1 LLEAPIVLLK
11 VLKIRVIDHPQFFA
25 TANLKTESYQF
36 LIEESFMVY
45 CSKCGTQNPDTN
57 TVCSNCG
64 APLYTVGQRYPGSDR
79 EHYRRMENECFGL
92 PNGGM
97 IVGIVIGVIII
108 LVGLSLF
115 LQATYGIWID
125 LWPFII
131 IIFGVLILVGALFRQ
146 RRYSQR
152 PTNPP

>member
-1 LLEAPIVLLK
+1 
-11 VLKIRVIDHPQFFA
+11 
-25 TANLKTESYQF
+25 
-36 LIEESFMVY
+36 MVY

-57 TVCSNCG
+57 VNCSNCG

-97 IVGIVIGVIII
+97 IVGIIIGVIIV
-108 LVGLSLF
+108 LAGLGLF
-115 LQATYGIWID
+115 LQNAYGISID

-131 IIFGVLILVGALFRQ
+131 IIFGVLIVLGALFGRR
-146 RRYSQR
+146 RRYGV
-152 PTNPP
+152 PPNPPP

>member
-1 LLEAPIVLLK
+1 
-11 VLKIRVIDHPQFFA
+11 
-25 TANLKTESYQF
+25 
-36 LIEESFMVY
+36 MVY

-97 IVGIVIGVIII
+97 IVGIIIGIIII

-115 LQATYGIWID
+115 LQTTYGITID
-125 LWPFII
+125 FWPII
-131 IIFGVLILVGALFRQ
+131 LIIFGLLILAGALS
-146 RRYSQR
+146 RRKRYTEH
-152 PTNPP
+152 PPNPP

>member
-1 LLEAPIVLLK
+1 
-11 VLKIRVIDHPQFFA
+11 
-25 TANLKTESYQF
+25 
-36 LIEESFMVY
+36 MVY

-57 TVCSNCG
+57 NVCSNCG
-64 APLYTVGQRYPGSDR
+64 SPLYTVGQRYPGSDR

-115 LQATYGIWID
+115 LQTTIGIRID
-125 LWPFII
+125 LWPFIL
-131 IIFGVLILVGALFRQ
+131 IIFGVLILLGALYRQ

-152 PTNPP
+152 PPNPP

>member
-1 LLEAPIVLLK
+1 
-11 VLKIRVIDHPQFFA
+11 
-25 TANLKTESYQF
+25 
-36 LIEESFMVY
+36 MVY

-64 APLYTVGQRYPGSDR
+64 APLYTVGQRYPGSER

-97 IVGIVIGVIII
+97 IVGIVVGVIII

-115 LQATYGIWID
+115 LQASYGITIQF
-125 LWPFII
+125 WPFII
-131 IIFGVLILVGALFRQ
+131 IIFGILILIGALYRQ
-146 RRYSQR
+146 RRYSQ
-152 PTNPP
+152 PSSNPS